1 MRTKPTMSKKM
12 LRSVLVAAFSVG
24 VAFGI
29 AGGLSEAK
37 VDVRADSVWPPIV
50 AEDAVMADSVWAGPA
65 RTDDS
70 VWA

>member
-1 MRTKPTMSKKM
+1 MGKKM

-24 VAFGI
+24 VAFGVV
-29 AGGLSEAK
+29 GGLSEGK
-37 VDVRADSVWPPIV
+37 MDVRADSVWPPIV
-50 AEDAVMADSVWAGPA
+50 AKDAVAGDSVWAAGPA

>member
-1 MRTKPTMSKKM
+1 MSKKM

-50 AEDAVMADSVWAGPA
+50 APIVAEDAVMADSVWAGPA

>member
-1 MRTKPTMSKKM
+1 MGKKM

-37 VDVRADSVWPPIV
+37 EDVRADSVWPPII
-50 AEDAVMADSVWAGPA
+50 AQDAPAADSVWAAGPA

>member
-1 MRTKPTMSKKM
+1 M

-24 VAFGI
+24 VAFGVVS
-29 AGGLSEAK
+29 GFSEAK
-37 VDVRADSVWPPIV
+37 GDVLADSVWPPIV
-50 AEDAVMADSVWAGPA
+50 AQDAPAGDSVWAAGPA